1 MTDTLDRTELTARLS
16 EQFDALADLVSGL
29 DENRWRTPSPL
40 PGWTVFDV
48 LSHVIGTESLLLGD
62 EPPARDPQSP
72 DIDVET
78 LPHVRNEI
86 GVLNEIWV
94 QRLRPRPGA
103 ELLDLYREV
112 TGRRRAAL
120 GAMDDAAWT
129 TPSPS
134 PIGEVPYAR
143 FMRVRLFD
151 CWMHELDIADA
162 LGEQV
167 DEGGTRGELAFA
179 EFARSLPRVVAKR
192 GKAPAGS
199 LITLE
204 LTGPLARTLHIE
216 IGDRA
221 RYTEAPAGE
230 PTVRVEL
237 DSGLLVRLGGGRVD
251 AESALDRITFRGD
264 SGLGHQVVRNLAF
277 TI

>member
-1 MTDTLDRTELTARLS
+1 MTDTLDRTELTAHLS

-29 DENRWRTPSPL
+29 DEDRWRTPSPL

-62 EPPARDPQSP
+62 KPPARGPQDP
-72 DIDVET
+72 DIDMKT

-94 QRLRPRPGA
+94 QRLRPCPGA

-112 TGRRRAAL
+112 IGRRRAAL
-120 GAMDDAAWT
+120 AAMDDAAWNAL
-129 TPSPS
+129 SQS
-134 PIGEVPYAR
+134 PIGEVSYAR

-167 DEGGTRGELAFA
+167 DEGGARGELAFA

-216 IGDRA
+216 VGDRA
-221 RYTEAPAGE
+221 RYVDAPAGE
-230 PTVRVEL
+230 PTVTVEL
-237 DSGLLVRLGGGRVD
+237 ESGLLVRLGGGRAAAD
-251 AESALDRITFRGD
+251 SALDRITFRGD
-264 SGLGHQVVRNLAF
+264 AELGRQVVRNLAF